1 MKKKIS
7 YKTPEL
13 RIWEAGEDLMD
24 LNLPISEAVVDDE
37 AAKERYND
45 VEVEDKDWGEINN
58 SLW

>member
-1 MKKKIS
+1 MKKKTT

-24 LNLPISEAVVDDE
+24 LNLPISETVVDDE
-37 AAKERYND
+37 AAKGRHD
-45 VEVEDKDWGEINN
+45 VEIEDKDWGEINN